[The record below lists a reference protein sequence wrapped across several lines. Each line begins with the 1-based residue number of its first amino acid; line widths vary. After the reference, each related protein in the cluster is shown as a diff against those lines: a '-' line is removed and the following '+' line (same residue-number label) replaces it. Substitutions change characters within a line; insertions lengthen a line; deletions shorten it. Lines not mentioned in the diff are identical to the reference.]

1 MNMMKALS
9 LSCALLLP
17 VSLCAQTLPM
27 PTRILFADINGDG
40 YVDKLV
46 VSNNILSVQYGTA
59 PRVFSGS
66 STVLLANVQDTAAG
80 DFRSVGINDLAILT
94 SQTSSVG
101 YGLFLLIND
110 GNGNFTQIVPIQVS
124 SLSSFDP
131 SCRIASG
138 NFSSTAH
145 LDLAVICPVQTP
157 PLYVGINDGA
167 GNFHFVAATAQN
179 IAPQMQSLFQSLYN
193 TFQHYI
199 RP

>member
-1 MNMMKALS
+1 MMKALS
-9 LSCALLLP
+9 LSCAVLLP

-46 VSNNILSVQYGTA
+46 VSNNILAVQYGTA
-59 PRVFSGS
+59 SRTFSGS
-66 STVLLANVQDTAAG
+66 STLLSNVQDAAAG

-94 SQTSSVG
+94 SQSSSVG

-110 GNGNFTQIVPIQVS
+110 GSGNFTQILPIQVS

-138 NFSSTAH
+138 NFSSTVH
-145 LDLAVICPVQTP
+145 LDLAVICPVQAP
-157 PLYVGINDGA
+157 PLHVGINDGA
-167 GNFHFVAATAQN
+167 GNFRFIAATAQN
-179 IAPQMQSLFQSLYN
+179 VAPQMQSLFQSLYN
-193 TFQHYI
+193 TFQHYM